1 MAFNDLIRLGASA
14 AGDDYE
20 IDKSL
25 RFNNDADTAT
35 LTRTFSSAGNRKTWT
50 FSCWVKKVIFGGDRA
65 IFNGGGSG
73 SPNTTIRFDTDNSL
87 NVFEY
92 NSGYTYRLHT
102 NRMFRDPGSWYHL
115 VVVLDTT
122 QSTADNRIKI
132 YVNGAQETSFANRTN
147 PAQDTDYT
155 LNNNIAHT
163 IGNNASSNYFSGYLA
178 EIHFIDG
185 TALDASSFGETK
197 LATGQWIPKEYT
209 GSHGTNGFYLPLS
222 DKSGTT
228 ATTLGKD
235 GAGSNNW
242 TPNNFATHDVVPDT
256 PTNNFPVQQTAQKYT
271 NGSPSQGALNW
282 GTFLGSGVA
291 TRMATCAVKGGKWF
305 MEYMINSGYSYPGG
319 STSGALNFAGPTL
332 IWPEGGNDW
341 RTKEIA
347 VPYSTHIYSNG
358 SQVETG
364 LAGMAQGDIMSFAID
379 CDNFTCDIWKNGS
392 SYGSQ
397 VDWSGHTYKNQ
408 FFVGM
413 QAGSGGSLWYSGQ
426 YFNYGQDSS
435 FAAAKTAGNNS
446 DANGYGDFSMAVPSG
461 YLTLCSKN
469 LADPTIEDPGKYF
482 NTIIYTGNDSA
493 DRDITGVGFQPDFL
507 WIKNRSQTDWHM
519 LQDAVRGANKVVY
532 SNTTDPEDTDNSNGH
547 VNSFLADG
555 FNVDAGASGNVN
567 ENGENYVAWN
577 WKESASAGFDIVSWT
592 GNGSNRTIAHNLGV
606 AAEMVIV
613 KRRDDSSHWAVWHKN
628 LADGTKWLA
637 LNLTN
642 AQDADATLWNSTI
655 PTSSVISIG
664 SNTTVNANS
673 GTYIAYLFASVKG
686 YSHLGKYVGNGSADG
701 TIIPLDFKPAWIM
714 MKELDDSG
722 TNWVIYDNKRQ
733 SYTGNPTDINL
744 YPNLTNAGGD
754 SSLDYD
760 FLSSGFKVR
769 TTNAGINNAN
779 QTYIYLAMAEAPYK
793 YANAH

>member
-1 MAFNDLIRLGASA
+1 
-14 AGDDYE
+14 
-20 IDKSL
+20 
-25 RFNNDADTAT
+25 
-35 LTRTFSSAGNRKTWT
+35 
-50 FSCWVKKVIFGGDRA
+50 
-65 IFNGGGSG
+65 
-73 SPNTTIRFDTDNSL
+73 
-87 NVFEY
+87 
-92 NSGYTYRLHT
+92 
-102 NRMFRDPGSWYHL
+102 
-115 VVVLDTT
+115 
-122 QSTADNRIKI
+122 
-132 YVNGAQETSFANRTN
+132 
-147 PAQDTDYT
+147 
-155 LNNNIAHT
+155 
-163 IGNNASSNYFSGYLA
+163 
-178 EIHFIDG
+178 
-185 TALDASSFGETK
+185 
-197 LATGQWIPKEYT
+197 
-209 GSHGTNGFYLPLS
+209 
-222 DKSGTT
+222 
-228 ATTLGKD
+228 
-235 GAGSNNW
+235 
-242 TPNNFATHDVVPDT
+242 
-256 PTNNFPVQQTAQKYT
+256 
-271 NGSPSQGALNW
+271 
-282 GTFLGSGVA
+282 
-291 TRMATCAVKGGKWF
+291 MATCPVKGGKWF

-341 RTKEIA
+341 RTKEVA

-435 FAAAKTAGNNS
+435 FAAAKTAGNNP

-744 YPNLTNAGGD
+744 YPNLTNAEGD